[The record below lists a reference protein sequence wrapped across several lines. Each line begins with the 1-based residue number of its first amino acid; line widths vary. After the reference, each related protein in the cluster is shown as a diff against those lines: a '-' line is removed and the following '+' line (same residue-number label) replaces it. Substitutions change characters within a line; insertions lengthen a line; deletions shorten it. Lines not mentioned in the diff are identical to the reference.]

1 MTAPRALVLVTAI
14 LLTACGGHD
23 GVAEDARVD
32 TADVASDP
40 GTDPATPDTSEPT
53 ADATETTPDTADP
66 LPDAAEALDA
76 VDVDDLS
83 DVEPPDSS
91 DVAPDTTPDLPAEAL
106 AEVGDW
112 HLQYGTPCPLGQ
124 RVGLFEVGVDTYGLA
139 AFTGS
144 VADRVNPLQVLEPQE
159 AEGPCVLLE
168 RPNPFCDPP
177 CPGSEQC
184 AAGNACVPFPVN
196 QAVGTVTV
204 VGLVTP
210 LSLEPDGQKAYSTTD
225 FDGTPFAPGANL
237 ELTAVGGDVAGFSL
251 QGEGVPL
258 LALPTKNWPFH
269 AGDPVTI
276 EWTPGNGVGTIRLNL
291 NVDQHGVTPVTLV
304 CDVPDTGS
312 YTVPGTLTAALAAH
326 GVSGA
331 PSSSIV
337 RRTVDS
343 IEVTGGC
350 VEFVVSHRVKTLL
363 KVN

>member
-1 MTAPRALVLVTAI
+1 MTMRLLLAAALTCLSLACAGAGGTSTDAGPDLPADLATDPDADTA
-14 LLTACGGHD
+14 AAE
-23 GVAEDARVD
+23 VAEPAP
-32 TADVASDP
+32 DVPEPLPEAIDP
-40 GTDPATPDTSEPT
+40 GPEAEPE
-53 ADATETTPDTADP
+53 AVEPVDAAETTPDVT
-66 LPDAAEALDA
+66 
-76 VDVDDLS
+76 
-83 DVEPPDSS
+83 PPDSS
-91 DVAPDTTPDLPAEAL
+91 DVENDVAPD
-106 AEVGDW
+106 DW
-112 HLQYGTPCPLGQ
+112 HLQYGAPCPLDR

-144 VADRVNPLQVLEPQE
+144 VADRVNPLQVLEAKE
-159 AEGPCVLLE
+159 SEGPCVLLE

-184 AAGNACVPFPVN
+184 AAGNQCVPFPVN
-196 QAVGTVTV
+196 QGVGTVTV
-204 VGLVTP
+204 TGLLAP
-210 LSLEPDGQKAYSTTD
+210 LALEPDGQEAYSTTD

-237 ELTAVGGDVAGFSL
+237 ELTAAGGDLAGFSL

-258 LALPTKNWPFH
+258 LALPTKNWPLH

-276 EWTPGNGVGTIRLNL
+276 QWTPGNGVGTIRLNL

-326 GVSGA
+326 GISGA

-343 IEVTGGC
+343 LEVTGGC

-363 KVN
+363 KVQ